1 MHDKK
6 DMSDI
11 PQLWAIY
18 KEVMGYFASG
28 VRGILHF
35 CTLGVQLI
43 CSSKCRKKVSHLEW
57 RHHGRNTSANTDQ
70 IVTALLADDNW
81 GNLQAVM
88 PTDRDHAGGGGIY
101 YHADCESCYPLS
113 DVGDPRDYKWT
124 NTVSLAKSERAPPR
138 APLHISRRCR

>member
-6 DMSDI
+6 DLSDI

-28 VRGILHF
+28 VRDILHF

-113 DVGDPRDYKWT
+113 VT
-124 NTVSLAKSERAPPR
+124 SLSRHSE
-138 APLHISRRCR
+138 LINRCRRPQRLQMDQYGLPRQE